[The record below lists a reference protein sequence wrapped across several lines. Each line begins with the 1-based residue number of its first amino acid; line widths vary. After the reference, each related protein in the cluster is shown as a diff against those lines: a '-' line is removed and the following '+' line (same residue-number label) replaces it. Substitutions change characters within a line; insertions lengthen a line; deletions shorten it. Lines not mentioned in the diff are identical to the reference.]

1 MTGCNNFLPFFSTV
15 SLKAILQFRD
25 PLKEETRDTGN
36 FGNQGIRVLHH
47 LITILVRARKEVYS
61 RKASLRSSDRPWK
74 RSQKFFIS
82 LSLHSKFRNK
92 RGQVFSFLKRFWC
105 VFVMSRPRRLLHT
118 YSRDF
123 FGNLPSTHT
132 HTKRAF
138 GRLHLQIL
146 IFKKILGKATTCAC
160 LRHQW
165 GFKSQFPINIY
176 NREEEGDFILWET
189 DFLLVEKKK

>member
-1 MTGCNNFLPFFSTV
+1 MTDHENGVRSFS
-15 SLKAILQFRD
+15 FR
-25 PLKEETRDTGN
+25 
-36 FGNQGIRVLHH
+36 
-47 LITILVRARKEVYS
+47 
-61 RKASLRSSDRPWK
+61 
-74 RSQKFFIS
+74 S
-82 LSLHSKFRNK
+82 LSIQSFETKGVKF
-92 RGQVFSFLKRFWC
+92 FSFLKMFWC
-105 VFVMSRPRRLLHT
+105 AFVMSRPRRLLHT
-118 YSRDF
+118 YSRVF

-189 DFLLVEKKK
+189 DFLMVEKIENCDGGNDDSTL